1 MPYRIS
7 AELHPMEYFSRLNI
21 DFDDLAED
29 SDLQDDEPST
39 ESTSASSSLSYSLS
53 SSSSSPPSPPSPSSH
68 SGEEEKI
75 STPDNS
81 NHSIGTPET
90 SDDDEDSVDL
100 DELFRNNT
108 GKLEEELLNE
118 TDNDEPRRQSCPDP
132 HTLRKLCMA
141 LTKNAAHSD
150 KLGRRSFCDSAV
162 VLRKEL
168 ASIMCLPTQA
178 SFGRQLSLGNAAA

>member
-39 ESTSASSSLSYSLS
+39 ESTSASSSLSSLS
-53 SSSSSPPSPPSPSSH
+53 SSPPSPSSH

-100 DELFRNNT
+100 DELFPNNT

-132 HTLRKLCMA
+132 HTRRKLCMA

-150 KLGRRSFCDSAV
+150 KLGRRSFSDSAV

-178 SFGRQLSLGNAAA
+178 SFRRQLSLGNAAA